1 MDENHEKDV
10 ETSNDK
16 SEEILEDKNEN
27 KDINEESQDVKSD
40 LVSKHLIILNK
51 FSYYDFNFLIF
62 MFFFPIFNIIS
73 DFDF

>member
-40 LVSKHLIILNK
+40 LVSKHLIILNE
-51 FSYYDFNFLIF
+51 FSYYDFYFLIF

>member
-10 ETSNDK
+10 EVSNDK

-40 LVSKHLIILNK
+40 LVSKHLIIFHK
-51 FSYYDFNFLIF
+51 FSDYKFYFLVF
-62 MFFFPIFNIIS
+62 VFFFPIFNIIS

>member
-10 ETSNDK
+10 EVSNDR

-40 LVSKHLIILNK
+40 LVSKHLIILN
-51 FSYYDFNFLIF
+51 
-62 MFFFPIFNIIS
+62 
-73 DFDF
+73 

>member
-10 ETSNDK
+10 EVSNDK

-40 LVSKHLIILNK
+40 LVSKHLIILNE
-51 FSYYDFNFLIF
+51 FSYYDFYFLIF